1 MDWSSDV
8 GSSDLDGHAIVA
20 QAAERANSR
29 IPTASPATRSSVPA
43 TEIEAAA
50 GEDPSMKHFRE
61 AIRAEIGAPI
71 YDSWFGKVRLAKDG
85 NVLTLYANTPFSARW
100 IEDNLGNEIT
110 YTVQTAANRSEEH
123 TSELQSLMRISYAVF
138 CLKKKKPSNT

>member
-1 MDWSSDV
+1 MRIRDWSSDV
-8 GSSDLDGHAIVA
+8 CSSDL
-20 QAAERANSR
+20 
-29 IPTASPATRSSVPA
+29 SVPA

-100 IEDNLGNEIT
+100 IEDNLGNKIGRASCRER
-110 YTVQTAANRSEEH
+110 VCQNE
-123 TSELQSLMRISYAVF
+123 
-138 CLKKKKPSNT
+138 

>member
-1 MDWSSDV
+1 
-8 GSSDLDGHAIVA
+8 
-20 QAAERANSR
+20 
-29 IPTASPATRSSVPA
+29 
-43 TEIEAAA
+43 
-50 GEDPSMKHFRE
+50 MKHFRE

-110 YTVQTAANRSEEH
+110 YTVQTAANS
-123 TSELQSLMRISYAVF
+123 QQ
-138 CLKKKKPSNT
+138 LKVEYRVASGEPKPSFEERWATSFSHIGNEPNRSSFCQKL